1 MDILLKEKG
10 GWSNFNTTNFP
21 DVKVELR
28 EKITNDEDFNN
39 FLKSW
44 EEIYDGQ
51 KYFTLDFNTEKVGMV
66 HMKYAY
72 RMKSFIRMLKKD
84 KPRLLTA
91 SYIRASSSWVR
102 FLLRFIFMFEKP
114 VAPVYIHDFNEVDL
128 ENLKQS
134 IKHKDPLPRG
144 VTVFNP

>member
-10 GWSNFNTTNFP
+10 NWSNFDTKNFP

-28 EKITNDEDFNN
+28 EKITNDEDFND

-44 EEIYDGQ
+44 EEIYDRQ
-51 KYFTLDFNTEKVGMV
+51 KYFTLDFNTEKVGTV

-72 RMKSFIRMLKKD
+72 RMRSFIRMLKKE
-84 KPRLLTA
+84 KPKLLTA
-91 SYIRASSSWVR
+91 SFIRASSSWVR

-114 VAPVYIHDFNEVDL
+114 VAPVYIHDFDESDL
-128 ENLKQS
+128 ENLKES
-134 IKHKDPLPRG
+134 IKNKDSLPRG
-144 VTVFNP
+144 VKIFHP